1 MPFILPV
8 GCLLYKMKQL
18 QYKPVLSRVK
28 FLKNFYITRLV
39 TYPSVYFLTTFI
51 LV

>member
-28 FLKNFYITRLV
+28 FLKNFYISRLV
-39 TYPSVYFLTTFI
+39 TYSSLYFLTTFV
-51 LV
+51 LP